1 MKKFALLDSEGFVNF
16 VAQTPKPIANPKAI
30 DCTGTSVDVG
40 WFWNGNSFE
49 EPPKVDPRKNSELSR
64 MDFMLRL
71 DDLGLIDQ
79 VEQTVASGG
88 VTRRAKIMWDNAAS
102 FHRQNADLIQWA
114 NDLGFSENQLDQ
126 IFGID

>member
-1 MKKFALLDSEGFVNF
+1 MNKFA
-16 VAQTPKPIANPKAI
+16 I
-30 DCTGTSVDVG
+30 VDENDVVQKIVTTHLESLKNSRATKITDEKVG
-40 WFWNGNSFE
+40 LNWIKNGSKF
-49 EPPKVDPRKNSELSR
+49 EPPKVDPRENSELSR

-71 DDLGLIDQ
+71 DDLGLIDR
-79 VEQTVASGG
+79 VEQAVASGG
-88 VTRRAKIMWDNAAS
+88 VSRRAKIMWDNAAS